1 MSEPA
6 TLKRSLGLP
15 MLTFYGLG
23 TIVGGGF
30 YALIGEVSAEAGML
44 MPLAFLA
51 AALIG
56 LLSAFSFAEL
66 SARYPVSAGESQYV
80 LEAFGRRWL
89 SAVVG
94 WMVILTGVVSAA
106 TLARAFARFAETL
119 VAVPDEWVIAAVV
132 IGLGVIAAWGI
143 AESVWLATIIT
154 IIEVGGL
161 LFVCFAGSNH
171 LAAVPDRWPE
181 LIPSFSFTEWSSIF
195 LGAYVAF
202 YSFVGFEDLV
212 NVAEEVKQPHRTL
225 PAAILI
231 SLGLTALLYGLVT
244 LVAVLAV
251 PMEQLAE
258 SKSPLSLI
266 VGEGTTAA
274 KVMACIGMLA
284 GVNGAL
290 VQIVMA
296 SRVAYGMSKIGLA
309 PRVFSNVH
317 QLRQTPIEA
326 TSAGALC
333 VLLLALWFPLIWL
346 AKATSTILL
355 IIYALVNLS
364 LLVIKRRHPD
374 PQGEGPRY
382 AIWLPLLGF
391 TSCVMFLVFHAVSV
405 LL

>member
-1 MSEPA
+1 MTEPA
-6 TLKRSLGLP
+6 SLKRSLGLP
-15 MLTFYGLG
+15 MLTFYGVG

-30 YALIGEVSAEAGML
+30 YALIGEVSSEAGML
-44 MPLAFLA
+44 TPLAFLA

-66 SARYPVSAGESQYV
+66 SARFPVSAGESHYV
-80 LEAFGRRWL
+80 LEAFGKRWL
-89 SAVVG
+89 SGVVG

-119 VAVPDEWVIAAVV
+119 VAVPQEWVVVAVV
-132 IGLGVIAAWGI
+132 IGLGLVAAWGL
-143 AESVWLATIIT
+143 AESVWLAAIIT

-161 LFVCFAGSNH
+161 LFVFVVGSHH
-171 LAAVPDRWPE
+171 LAAIPDRWPE
-181 LIPSFSFTEWSSIF
+181 LMPDFKSSAWSGVF

-212 NVAEEVKQPHRTL
+212 NMAEEVKEPQRNL
-225 PAAILI
+225 PAAIII
-231 SLGLTALLYGLVT
+231 SLALTALLYGAVT

-251 PMEQLAE
+251 PLDRLSE

-266 VGEGTTAA
+266 VGEGTTRA

-296 SRVAYGMSKIGLA
+296 ARVAYGMGKKGLA
-309 PRVFSNVH
+309 PRIFSHVNRW
-317 QLRQTPIEA
+317 RQTPVEA
-326 TSAGALC
+326 TFVGTLC
-333 VLLLALWFPLIWL
+333 VLSLALWFPLIWL

-355 IIYALVNLS
+355 ITYALVNLS
-364 LLVIKRRHPD
+364 LLFIKRLNPD
-374 PQGEGPRY
+374 LGGPGPRY
-382 AIWLPLLGF
+382 SAWLPSLGF
-391 TSCVMFLVFHAVSV
+391 ASCLAFLAFHASSV
-405 LL
+405 LF

>member
-1 MSEPA
+1 MSETPS
-6 TLKRSLGLP
+6 LKRSLGLP

-30 YALIGEVSAEAGML
+30 YALVGEVSAEAGML
-44 MPLAFLA
+44 TPLAFLA

-66 SARYPVSAGESQYV
+66 SARFPVSAGESRYV

-89 SAVVG
+89 SGAVG
-94 WMVILTGVVSAA
+94 WMVILTGIVSAA
-106 TLARAFARFAETL
+106 TLARAFARFTETL
-119 VAVPDEWVIAAVV
+119 VAVPEEWVIVAVV
-132 IGLGVIAAWGI
+132 TGLGLVAAWGV
-143 AESVWLATIIT
+143 AESVWLAAIIT

-161 LFVCFAGSNH
+161 LFVFIAGSGQ
-171 LAAVPDRWPE
+171 LAAIPDRSQE
-181 LIPSFSFTEWSSIF
+181 LIPSFTFADWSGIF

-212 NVAEEVKQPHRTL
+212 NMAEEVKRPHRNL

-231 SLGLTALLYGLVT
+231 SLGLTTLLYGLVT

-251 PMEQLAE
+251 PLDRLQE

-266 VGEGTTAA
+266 VGEGTTKA

-290 VQIVMA
+290 VQIVMS
-296 SRVAYGMSKIGLA
+296 SRVAYGMGKTGLA
-309 PRVFSNVH
+309 PRLFSKIH
-317 QLRQTPIEA
+317 RLRQTPVEA
-326 TSAGALC
+326 TVAGSLC

-355 IIYALVNLS
+355 VVYALVNLS
-364 LLVIKRRHPD
+364 LLVIKRRYPD
-374 PQGEGPRY
+374 PQGDGPRY
-382 AIWLPLLGF
+382 ATWLPILGF
-391 TSCVMFLVFHAVSV
+391 TVCVTFLVFHAVFA
-405 LL
+405 LR